1 MGWLSARSADAPALL
16 PLSNS
21 IATQPSPI
29 CHSCLSPDHHW
40 VQASGRATLFS
51 FVIVHRALDPYWQG
65 EVPYVVAVVEL
76 AEGPRL
82 ISNLIGI
89 EIRSNRNRHG
99 SEGCLR
105 THHRGNRRAQIPG
118 MPEHDE
124 KNFAI
129 SVKAAMRQI
138 SLLIVVMCS
147 LSPQF
152 ANGQERK
159 LEPFVVAYSSVTA
172 NRAPLWIARD
182 SGLFEKYG
190 LDVKFITI
198 AAGNVVLSALLTGDV
213 HLITA
218 AGPQVVAAVAQG
230 APITIVST
238 NGGSLF
244 QLVARPSI
252 KTLQDLRG
260 KVVGSSRI
268 GAGTDFVLRRI
279 LDKIG
284 LVPGKDVSLIATGLS
299 ESEKRILIMLQGKLD
314 ATLGEPDKV
323 FQLMEM
329 RGEKMTVLGDLR
341 DFGIPVPG
349 SEFVATKDFLKD
361 HRGRL
366 KNFLMAYSEAISLGR
381 RNRELVYQAFK
392 KYMRIEDREAFGLYL

>member
-1 MGWLSARSADAPALL
+1 
-16 PLSNS
+16 
-21 IATQPSPI
+21 
-29 CHSCLSPDHHW
+29 
-40 VQASGRATLFS
+40 
-51 FVIVHRALDPYWQG
+51 
-65 EVPYVVAVVEL
+65 
-76 AEGPRL
+76 
-82 ISNLIGI
+82 
-89 EIRSNRNRHG
+89 
-99 SEGCLR
+99 
-105 THHRGNRRAQIPG
+105 
-118 MPEHDE
+118 
-124 KNFAI
+124 
-129 SVKAAMRQI
+129 MRQI
-138 SLLIVVMCS
+138 SLLIVVMYS

-349 SEFVATKDFLKD
+349 SEFVTTKDFLKD

-381 RNRELVYQAFK
+381 RNKELVYQAFK
-392 KYMRIEDREAFGLYL
+392 KYMRIEDPKLLDFTYKVQFLQSIPAKPYPREDAVQAAIEDLTPTIPKLKDMKVTDFIDAGVMREIENEGFFTRIQK